1 MLPNVQSMFT
11 HNFPLF
17 DIYFKS
23 KVNVGGEPMSMLRL
37 KRKRLMLNQT
47 NASIVLGID
56 NTYLSLIENKKRF
69 NISDDLFLKI
79 CTLYQVSS
87 KELKVFL
94 NKEN

>member
-1 MLPNVQSMFT
+1 
-11 HNFPLF
+11 
-17 DIYFKS
+17 
-23 KVNVGGEPMSMLRL
+23 MSMLRL

-56 NTYLSLIENKKRF
+56 NTYLSQIENKKRF

-79 CTLYQVSS
+79 CTLYKVSS
-87 KELKVFL
+87 EELKLFL